1 MNEYLVE
8 FLPADMR
15 LRGVMMASRRRSTLL
30 VALLAAMTV
39 GVAAHSWNRYRSA
52 DVERGVAM
60 QLTTSSGKFDDVVD
74 RLAAEQHTLSRYI
87 AAYERLALPVSP
99 RDLFATLTHL
109 MPERMSL
116 ASVRIEGA
124 EDKQAA
130 DPAKQ
135 AAAPAAKP
143 GARREP
149 DRWLEVTIRGYAGG
163 NADLYEFE
171 RRLAHAAPFER
182 VTVTDNKAVDVPGSR
197 VQEFSISCRVPLTGV
212 RYEGGRDARP
222 AVAAAQQGASR

>member
-39 GVAAHSWNRYRSA
+39 GVAAHSWNRYRAA
-52 DVERGVAM
+52 DAQRGVAM
-60 QLTTSSGKFDDVVD
+60 QLTTTSGKFDDVVD
-74 RLAAEQHTLSRYI
+74 RLASEQHTLSRYI
-87 AAYERLALPVSP
+87 AAYEHLALPVSP

-116 ASVRIEGA
+116 ASVRIEAA
-124 EDKQAA
+124 EEKQAGDA
-130 DPAKQ
+130 ARQ
-135 AAAPAAKP
+135 AAAPGAKQ
-143 GARREP
+143 AQRREP
-149 DRWLEVTIRGYAGG
+149 ERWMEVTVRGYAGG

-197 VQEFSISCRVPLTGV
+197 VQEFTISCRVPLTGV
-212 RYEGGRDARP
+212 RYEGGRDARA
-222 AVAAAQQGASR
+222 AVAAAQGAPR

>member
-30 VALLAAMTV
+30 LALLAAMTV
-39 GVAAHSWNRYRSA
+39 GVAAHSWNRYRTA
-52 DVERGVAM
+52 DAERGVAM

-74 RLAAEQHTLSRYI
+74 RLASEQHRLSRYI

-116 ASVRIEGA
+116 ASVRIEDA
-124 EDKQAA
+124 EDR
-130 DPAKQ
+130 P
-135 AAAPAAKP
+135 AAAPGAAPGAKP
-143 GARREP
+143 AAGREP
-149 DRWLEVTIRGYAGG
+149 DRWLAVTIRGYAGG

-171 RRLAHAAPFER
+171 RRLAHASPFER

-212 RYEGGRDARP
+212 RYEGANDARP
-222 AVAAAQQGASR
+222 AVATAQGAPR

>member
-30 VALLAAMTV
+30 VALLVAMTF
-39 GVAAHSWNRYRSA
+39 GVATHSWNRYRAA
-52 DVERGVAM
+52 DAERGVAM

-74 RLAAEQHTLSRYI
+74 RLAAEQHRLSRYI
-87 AAYERLALPVSP
+87 AAYDRLALPVSP

-116 ASVRIEGA
+116 ASVRIEAA
-124 EDKQAA
+124 EERQPTDAGKQAA
-130 DPAKQ
+130 KPA
-135 AAAPAAKP
+135 
-143 GARREP
+143 ARREAE
-149 DRWLEVTIRGYAGG
+149 RWLEVTVRGYAGG

-171 RRLAHAAPFER
+171 RRLAHASPFER
-182 VTVTDNKAVDVPGSR
+182 VTVTDNKAVEVPGAR
-197 VQEFSISCRVPLTGV
+197 IQEFSISCRVPLTGV

-222 AVAAAQQGASR
+222 AMAAAQGADR